1 MTSPLARIAIKTT
14 ELSERWLP
22 DAFIFALAATA
33 VAVLGGLTAG
43 GASLRQVVGAW
54 GNGFW
59 TLIPFTM
66 QMALIVITGTVAAT
80 APPVRRAIEALASL
94 PQGNR
99 SAVVFVGVAAMVTSW
114 FNWGFGL
121 VFAAVLARAVAR
133 RVEGVDYRTLAAMT
147 LMGTGSVWAQGLSG
161 SATLYMATPGI
172 PASIRDVV
180 AHGGGPEVLVPDG
193 LIPLQS
199 TMFLW
204 QSFVSVLVEIVVV
217 ALAVYFIVPTG
228 TRVRTAHDLG
238 VDLGTAH
245 TESADDRPR
254 TPGEWLE
261 HRAWVNWFVVALAG
275 GYLGLSLAQ
284 APNLAAA
291 INLNTLNLTFLA
303 LGFALHR
310 TPARLMRAFREATPA
325 TWGLLLQFP
334 FYAGIAGI
342 ITDTGLSA
350 RIAGLFTSMATPFSY
365 PAVIAVY
372 SAVLGLF
379 VPSGGSKWVIE
390 APYVMQAAHQ
400 LKVHLGWTV
409 ASYNLGEAL
418 ANLVQPFW
426 MIPVLGL
433 LGLRARDIMGV
444 TFAIFLVLVPVVL
457 VLVTVLGAT
466 LGYPL

>member
-1 MTSPLARIAIKTT
+1 MTSPLGRIALKTT

-22 DAFIFALAATA
+22 DAFIFALGATA
-33 VAVLGGLTAG
+33 IAVVGGLTVG
-43 GASLRQVVGAW
+43 GANLATVVKAW

-80 APPVRRAIEALASL
+80 APPIRRAIEALASL
-94 PQGNR
+94 PRSNR
-99 SAVVFVGVAAMVTSW
+99 SAVVFVGVAGMIASW

-133 RVEGVDYRTLAAMT
+133 KVEGVDYRTLAATT
-147 LMGTGSVWAQGLSG
+147 LFGTGSVWAQGLSG

-180 AHGGGPEVLVPDG
+180 AHGGGAEVVVADG

-204 QSFVSVLVEIVVV
+204 QSFASVLVEIVVV
-217 ALAVYFIVPTG
+217 AVAVYFIVPTG
-228 TRVRTAHDLG
+228 AAVRTARDLG
-238 VDLGTAH
+238 VDVG
-245 TESADDRPR
+245 ESDAASQNPEPR

-261 HRAWVNWFVVALAG
+261 HRARVNWFVVALAG
-275 GYLGLSLAQ
+275 GYLGLSLYR

-291 INLNTLNLTFLA
+291 INLNTLNLAFLA
-303 LGFALHR
+303 LGFALHG
-310 TPARLMRAFREATPA
+310 TPARLMRAFRDATPA

-342 ITDTGLSA
+342 ITDTGVSA
-350 RIAGLFTSMATPFSY
+350 RIAGLFTAMATPFSY

-418 ANLVQPFW
+418 ANLIQPFW
-426 MIPVLGL
+426 MLPVLGL